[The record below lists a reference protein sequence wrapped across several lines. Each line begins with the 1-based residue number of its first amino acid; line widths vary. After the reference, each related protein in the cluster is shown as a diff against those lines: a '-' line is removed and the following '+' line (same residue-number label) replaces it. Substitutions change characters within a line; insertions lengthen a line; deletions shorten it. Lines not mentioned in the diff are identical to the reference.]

1 MRTKNSFLNMITNLL
16 PSLII
21 PVLSLIKLNW
31 LLSTYGDDVY
41 GLNLY
46 LAQVIGYLSFVE
58 GGFGIAF
65 IQALFKPL
73 ADGDKEKVK
82 ELYQGANVILK
93 VMGGIILGIGI
104 VVYILL
110 PNMLTTPL
118 TDSFVRIV
126 FLLLL
131 LPTAIDYFLLA
142 PSLVMQADQ
151 KEYYLNIIR
160 KVVQILRIVTHMI
173 IIKLQLSYLYIPLA
187 EAIYILLQVFIS
199 RILVFKKYPYL
210 KEKAKK
216 DYSTLSNTR
225 YTFLHKLAGIVLTS
239 TDTLLLGKMIGT
251 GANALYG
258 NYNYISSELQKLMES
273 VVNAPRSSL
282 GNLFAAEKEKGY
294 SVFKEFFT
302 FASFLSTVVA
312 IPMCITIGKFVELW
326 QGEEYVLSF
335 ICSFFFAGILY
346 LVITRQPIML
356 VRDTNGYFRETRK
369 FSYIEAIL
377 NVVFSI
383 VGIKYF
389 GITGALAVTFMSYLV
404 SDLFMNSIFV
414 YKHVFNKNIV
424 DYYKMYFSKI
434 VLMILVGLGAY
445 YLWNGILINSI
456 NGFIMWFVMA
466 GLLFVAVLI
475 VIFIIYKVLFSDFQ
489 LFINRIMKM
498 IKNEQ

>member
-73 ADGDKEKVK
+73 ADDDKEKVK

-93 VMGGIILGIGI
+93 VMGGIILGIGV

-160 KVVQILRIVTHMI
+160 KVIQILRIITHMV
-173 IIKLQLSYLYIPLA
+173 IIKLRLSYLYIPLA
-187 EAIYILLQVFIS
+187 EAVYILLQVFIS

-251 GANALYG
+251 SANTLYG

-326 QGEEYVLSF
+326 QGKEYVLTF
-335 ICSFFFAGILY
+335 ACSFLFAGILY

-377 NVVFSI
+377 NVIFSI
-383 VGIKYF
+383 IGIKYF
-389 GITGALAVTFMSYLV
+389 GITGALVVTFMSYLI

-414 YKHVFNKNIV
+414 YKNVFNKGIL

-434 VLMILVGLGAY
+434 IIALLFGFCSYI
-445 YLWNGILINSI
+445 LWNNVLIYHINS
-456 NGFIMWFVMA
+456 FATWFVMA
-466 GLLFVAVLI
+466 GLLFIIIII
-475 VIFIIYKVLFSDFQ
+475 VFFVIYRIIFKEFNT
-489 LFINRIMKM
+489 FINRLFELFK
-498 IKNEQ
+498 K

>member
-31 LLSTYGDDVY
+31 LLSAYGDDVY

-46 LAQVIGYLSFVE
+46 LAQVISYLSFVE

-65 IQALFKPL
+65 VQALFKPL
-73 ADGDKEKVK
+73 ADDNKEKVK
-82 ELYQGANVILK
+82 ELYQGANIILK
-93 VMGGIILGIGI
+93 VMGGIILAIGL

-160 KVVQILRIVTHMI
+160 KVIQILRIVTHMV
-173 IIKLQLSYLYIPLA
+173 IIKLQLNYLYIPLV
-187 EAIYILLQVFIS
+187 EAIYILLQVIIS

-251 GANALYG
+251 AANTLYG

-273 VVNAPRSSL
+273 IVNAPRSSL

-326 QGEEYVLSF
+326 QGSNYVLPF
-335 ICSFFFAGILY
+335 ICSFLFAGILY
-346 LVITRQPIML
+346 FVIARQPIML
-356 VRDTNGYFRETRK
+356 VRDTNGYFKETRK
-369 FSYIEAIL
+369 FSYIEAIMNL
-377 NVVFSI
+377 TLSI
-383 VGIKYF
+383 IGIKYF
-389 GITGALAVTFMSYLV
+389 GITGALAVTFLSYLS

-414 YKHVFNKNIV
+414 YKNVFKKSIIE
-424 DYYKMYFSKI
+424 YYKMYLSKI
-434 VLMILVGLGAY
+434 IIMLITGIGAY
-445 YLWNGILINSI
+445 YLWNNILVNSI
-456 NGFIMWFVMA
+456 NGFVMWFVMA
-466 GLLFVAVLI
+466 GLLFVASIL
-475 VIFIIYKVLFSDFQ
+475 VIYIIYRLLFKDFK
-489 LFINRIMKM
+489 LFINRIFEM
-498 IKNEQ
+498 IKK